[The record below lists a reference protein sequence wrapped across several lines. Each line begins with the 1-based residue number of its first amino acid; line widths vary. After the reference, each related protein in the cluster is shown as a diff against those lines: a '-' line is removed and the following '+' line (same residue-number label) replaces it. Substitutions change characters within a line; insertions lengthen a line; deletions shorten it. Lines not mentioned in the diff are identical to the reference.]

1 MFDIENEF
9 ISQLHQ
15 SREVLSSKYNLG
27 DLEEKYLAF
36 FDEVYKKK
44 NTKALMGKDAKDFF

>member
-44 NTKALMGKDAKDFF
+44 NTKTLMGKDAKDFF